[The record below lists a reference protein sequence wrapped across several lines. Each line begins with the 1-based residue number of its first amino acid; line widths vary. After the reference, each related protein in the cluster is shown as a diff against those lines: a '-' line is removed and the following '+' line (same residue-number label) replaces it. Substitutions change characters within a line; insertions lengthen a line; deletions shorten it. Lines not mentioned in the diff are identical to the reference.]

1 MKQIIL
7 HTGRCGSTKLWAI
20 LDRYYR
26 AKYNNDTKEG
36 SLKRLDRRYN
46 LLEDNYWGLF
56 EFYAPRF
63 SELRIKY
70 PYLTIRVRKKNGLYP
85 KFDIT
90 PEQDLDETKLRFE
103 LWDYVH
109 HITCD
114 HFKKNYLIKYP
125 PYMPTYDEEQKY
137 FKGEISLDDFPLHIP
152 PTYGTD
158 FIVLRRKNKIKQ
170 GISRWLTRKSGLM
183 IRERDNDLRDIV
195 NDYKSKFSY
204 RLSNEVPSWAVP
216 ISLIDSLMDRL
227 VNHLKKVSTNI
238 REIYYEDFEDMKP
251 YEVLQFMGITDY
263 ERYLDKNFTIP
274 FIKTWT
280 R

>member
-251 YEVLQFMGITDY
+251 YEVLEFMGITDY

>member
-90 PEQDLDETKLRFE
+90 PEQDLEETKLRFA

-195 NDYKSKFSY
+195 NNYKSKFSY

-216 ISLIDSLMDRL
+216 ISLIDSLLDRL

-251 YEVLQFMGITDY
+251 YEVLEFMGITDY

>member
-90 PEQDLDETKLRFE
+90 PEQDLIETKLRFE

-114 HFKKNYLIKYP
+114 HFEKNYLIKYP

-158 FIVLRRKNKIKQ
+158 FIVLRRRNKIKQ
-170 GISRWLTRKSGLM
+170 GISRWPVSYTHLTLPTSG
-183 IRERDNDLRDIV
+183 
-195 NDYKSKFSY
+195 
-204 RLSNEVPSWAVP
+204 
-216 ISLIDSLMDRL
+216 
-227 VNHLKKVSTNI
+227 
-238 REIYYEDFEDMKP
+238 
-251 YEVLQFMGITDY
+251 
-263 ERYLDKNFTIP
+263 
-274 FIKTWT
+274 
-280 R
+280 

>member
-1 MKQIIL
+1 
-7 HTGRCGSTKLWAI
+7 
-20 LDRYYR
+20 
-26 AKYNNDTKEG
+26 
-36 SLKRLDRRYN
+36 
-46 LLEDNYWGLF
+46 
-56 EFYAPRF
+56 
-63 SELRIKY
+63 
-70 PYLTIRVRKKNGLYP
+70 
-85 KFDIT
+85 
-90 PEQDLDETKLRFE
+90 
-103 LWDYVH
+103 
-109 HITCD
+109 
-114 HFKKNYLIKYP
+114 
-125 PYMPTYDEEQKY
+125 MPTYDEEQKY

-251 YEVLQFMGITDY
+251 YEVLEFMGITDY
-263 ERYLDKNFTIP
+263 EIYLDKNFTIP
-274 FIKTWT
+274 FIKTCT

>member
-26 AKYNNDTKEG
+26 AKYNNDIKEG

-70 PYLTIRVRKKNGLYP
+70 PYLTIRVRKQNGLYP
-85 KFDIT
+85 KYDIT
-90 PEQDLDETKLRFE
+90 PEQDLTETKLRFE

-114 HFKKNYLIKYP
+114 HFDKNYLIKYP

-137 FKGEISLDDFPLHIP
+137 FKGEISLDDFPMHIP
-152 PTYGTD
+152 PTDGTD
-158 FIVLRRKNKIKQ
+158 FIILRRKDKIKQ

-183 IRERDNDLRDIV
+183 IRERDNNLQNIV
-195 NDYKSKFSY
+195 DDYKNKFSY

-216 ISLIDSLMDRL
+216 ISLIDNLMDKL
-227 VNHLKKVSTNI
+227 VKHLKNVSANI
-238 REIYYEDFEDMKP
+238 REVYYEDFENMKP
-251 YEVLQFMGITDY
+251 YEVLEFMGITDY
-263 ERYLDKNFTIP
+263 EKYLDKNFTIP

-280 R
+280 K

>member
-114 HFKKNYLIKYP
+114 HFEKNYLIKYP

-170 GISRWLTRKSGLM
+170 VISRWLTRKSGLM

-251 YEVLQFMGITDY
+251 YEVLEFMGITDY